1 MQVTGWAMKIQ
12 SKSAQYHTGRGRHSC
27 GALTQLA
34 TKCPPLTKHSYLIHL
49 FLTLTLRPTAR
60 FLDIRFLRRQ
70 SDSRNRGITPTAA
83 APGARRVG
91 SGCAGLRAGR
101 PSQALWDSESLR
113 RRHEPPPQHPWRPA
127 ACPACR
133 EPADRSQGW
142 GNVLPLRLEWGEED
156 PGLSPRPEP
165 PSLDLHCHRTGHVVG
180 LGPAEVW
187 GGRRGD
193 SRGRARRARWAVRFR
208 SSSLSWPGDECLPPV
223 LGLRRQRA
231 TGTPIRT
238 PRFPR
243 PRARGGRGRLRAAG
257 PGASS
262 PLDPASEGE
271 GNTERCPNAPLS
283 PRT

>member
-1 MQVTGWAMKIQ
+1 M
-12 SKSAQYHTGRGRHSC
+12 
-27 GALTQLA
+27 
-34 TKCPPLTKHSYLIHL
+34 
-49 FLTLTLRPTAR
+49 
-60 FLDIRFLRRQ
+60 
-70 SDSRNRGITPTAA
+70 
-83 APGARRVG
+83 
-91 SGCAGLRAGR
+91 
-101 PSQALWDSESLR
+101 
-113 RRHEPPPQHPWRPA
+113 
-127 ACPACR
+127 
-133 EPADRSQGW
+133 
-142 GNVLPLRLEWGEED
+142 RLEWGEED

-223 LGLRRQRA
+223 LGLRRRRA

-243 PRARGGRGRLRAAG
+243 PRARGGKGRLRAAG

-283 PRT
+283 PGTGCLGACPSASGRVAVPPSSSLGDDLGFPVARARDGDPGDTPHPAPPPAACVPGTAGETEAQRHCIGPRVRGQAGQDPAPDPAGADTPLPREEGTRPALRRPRAPARPWRRELVPRGRGAAGGASFPA